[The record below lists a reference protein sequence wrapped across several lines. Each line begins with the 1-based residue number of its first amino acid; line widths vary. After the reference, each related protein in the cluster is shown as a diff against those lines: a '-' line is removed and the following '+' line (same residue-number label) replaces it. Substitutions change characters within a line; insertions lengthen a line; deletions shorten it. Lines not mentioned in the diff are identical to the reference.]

1 MTVYIRIVRNNNV
14 RIAKFATSKYLTI
27 TSTMFPYRNIHKYTW
42 TYPNGKTNNQ
52 SDHILID
59 RRWHSSILDVR
70 YFRRADCHTDHRLVV
85 AEVRERLAVSKQ
97 TELQF
102 DVERFKSQEAK

>member
-1 MTVYIRIVRNNNV
+1 MRILLGDFNEKTGKWTFSTQELGMTVYIRIVRNNNV

-85 AEVRERLAVSKQ
+85 A
-97 TELQF
+97 
-102 DVERFKSQEAK
+102 